1 VQIVKGGSFMG
12 KVKDFK
18 NITNW
23 DELFDMTNE
32 YLTFLLEQHM
42 ITHDLIIKTTYDI
55 IKNAGYNYSY
65 DDVEKEY
72 YSGF

>member
-1 VQIVKGGSFMG
+1 MG
-12 KVKDFK
+12 TVKDFK

-32 YLTFLLEQHM
+32 YLTFLLEQDFV
-42 ITHDLIIKTTYDI
+42 THDMVIKTTHDI
-55 IKNAGYNYSY
+55 LKNAGYNYAY
-65 DDVEKEY
+65 EDVEKEY

>member
-1 VQIVKGGSFMG
+1 MG
-12 KVKDFK
+12 ADKDSK
-18 NITNW
+18 TITNW

-32 YLTFLLEQHM
+32 YLTFLLEQDFV
-42 ITHDLIIKTTYDI
+42 THEMVIKTTYDI
-55 IKNAGYNYSY
+55 LKNAGYNYDY

>member
-1 VQIVKGGSFMG
+1 MG
-12 KVKDFK
+12 EVKDFK

-32 YLTFLLEQHM
+32 YLTFLVEQHY
-42 ITHDLIIKTTYDI
+42 ITHEMVIKTTHDI

>member
-1 VQIVKGGSFMG
+1 MG
-12 KVKDFK
+12 TVKDFK

-32 YLTFLLEQHM
+32 YLTFLLEQDQ
-42 ITHDLIIKTTYDI
+42 ISHDMVIKTTYDI
-55 IKNAGYNYSY
+55 IKNAGYNYPY
-65 DDVEKEY
+65 DEVENQY

>member
-1 VQIVKGGSFMG
+1 MG
-12 KVKDFK
+12 EVKDFK

-32 YLTFLLEQHM
+32 YLTFLVEQHE
-42 ITHDLIIKTTYDI
+42 ITHEMVIKTTHDI
-55 IKNAGYNYSY
+55 VRNAGYNYSY

>member
-1 VQIVKGGSFMG
+1 MG
-12 KVKDFK
+12 ADKDSK
-18 NITNW
+18 TITNW

-32 YLTFLLEQHM
+32 YLTFLIEQDFV
-42 ITHDLIIKTTYDI
+42 THEMVIKTTYDI
-55 IKNAGYNYSY
+55 LKNAGYNYDY

>member
-1 VQIVKGGSFMG
+1 MG
-12 KVKDFK
+12 TVKDFK

-32 YLTFLLEQHM
+32 YLTFLLEQHQ
-42 ITHDLIIKTTYDI
+42 ITHELVIKTTYDI
-55 IKNAGYNYSY
+55 IKNAGYNYSH

-72 YSGF
+72 FSGF

>member
-1 VQIVKGGSFMG
+1 MG
-12 KVKDFK
+12 TSDDAK

-32 YLTFLLEQHM
+32 YLTFLVEQHQV
-42 ITHDLIIKTTYDI
+42 THEMVIKTTYDI
-55 IKNAGYNYSY
+55 IRNAGYSYTY

>member
-1 VQIVKGGSFMG
+1 MG
-12 KVKDFK
+12 EVKDFK

-23 DELFDMTNE
+23 DELFDMTSD
-32 YLTFLLEQHM
+32 YLTFLVEHDQ
-42 ITHDLIIKTTYDI
+42 ITHDLVIKTTYDI

-72 YSGF
+72 YNGY

>member
-1 VQIVKGGSFMG
+1 MG
-12 KVKDFK
+12 TVKDFK

-32 YLTFLLEQHM
+32 YLTFLLEQHQ
-42 ITHDLIIKTTYDI
+42 ITHELVIKTTYDI
-55 IKNAGYNYSY
+55 IKNAGYNYSI
-65 DDVEKEY
+65 DDIEKEY

>member
-1 VQIVKGGSFMG
+1 MSTEEG
-12 KVKDFK
+12 DK

-23 DELFDMTNE
+23 DELFDKH
-32 YLTFLLEQHM
+32 QV
-42 ITHDLIIKTTYDI
+42 THDMVIKTTYDI
-55 IKNAGYNYSY
+55 LRNAGYNYSY

>member
-1 VQIVKGGSFMG
+1 MG
-12 KVKDFK
+12 TADDAK

-32 YLTFLLEQHM
+32 YLTFLVEQHQV
-42 ITHDLIIKTTYDI
+42 THEMVIKTTYDI
-55 IKNAGYNYSY
+55 IRNAGYSYTY